1 MDQDERSQSEP
12 IAETAEWTPE
22 QRLHADIAGL
32 QSIINGYRIECENSP
47 IAYSEAIIA
56 EIEMIELKIKEIM
69 EKLKTM

>member
-1 MDQDERSQSEP
+1 MPKRKRMED
-12 IAETAEWTPE
+12 EWTPE

-47 IAYSEAIIA
+47 IAYSEAITA

-69 EKLKTM
+69 SKLKTNLDI

>member
-1 MDQDERSQSEP
+1 MEYDRD
-12 IAETAEWTPE
+12 
-22 QRLHADIAGL
+22 LHAEIAGL

-47 IAYSEAIIA
+47 PALREAYSEAIIA